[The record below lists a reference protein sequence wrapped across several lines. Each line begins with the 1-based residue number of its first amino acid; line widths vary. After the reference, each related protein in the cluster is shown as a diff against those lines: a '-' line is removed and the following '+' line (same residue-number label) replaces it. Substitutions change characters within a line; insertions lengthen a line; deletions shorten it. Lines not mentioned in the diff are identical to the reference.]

1 MITTLNPCW
10 IRITARKFKVIIRWL
25 SIADLASIRF
35 SSDANCLI
43 LVSQVGIIS
52 LIEGPDCA
60 GSGAKEIL
68 ETSLRGLKYDKLVS
82 IPSYLAVLQSVWKL
96 AKKVAL
102 QSYSKMK
109 KMLQTLCIFKQ
120 KTVNRLFSLK
130 NSADPATLLL
140 EFINANEPL
149 WNELPRI
156 HANSVFRQH
165 FKDRIQ
171 QVWNWIQTC
180 QLRVNYKPLK

>member
-1 MITTLNPCW
+1 MNP
-10 IRITARKFKVIIRWL
+10 IVILKIMNEIFCSFYLQDASEKEDKPSILKETIHNLGL
-25 SIADLASIRF
+25 SEETDSLWFLDNESAFL
-35 SSDANCLI
+35 DAY
-43 LVSQVGIIS
+43 S
-52 LIEGPDCA
+52 LI
-60 GSGAKEIL
+60 
-68 ETSLRGLKYDKLVS
+68 YDGTDNGVKF
-82 IPSYLAVLQSVWKL
+82 QRFHTD
-96 AKKVAL
+96 
-102 QSYSKMK
+102 
-109 KMLQTLCIFKQ
+109 MLQTLCIFKQ

>member
-82 IPSYLAVLQSVWKL
+82 IPSYLEVLQSVWKL
-96 AKKVAL
+96 AKKSHYKVIQKCKKWSIL
-102 QSYSKMK
+102 ENFENLNFGVKQCYQTGPFLIGLKLVKMPKSKTK
-109 KMLQTLCIFKQ
+109 NETFLGISQTMCGTHCVLVPI
-120 KTVNRLFSLK
+120 
-130 NSADPATLLL
+130 
-140 EFINANEPL
+140 
-149 WNELPRI
+149 
-156 HANSVFRQH
+156 
-165 FKDRIQ
+165 
-171 QVWNWIQTC
+171 
-180 QLRVNYKPLK
+180 